1 MRQKRGN
8 ARGTTEERGG
18 RETTEERGW
27 KGGLKKGMEGG
38 QGRQLEKGG
47 RETTGDGVEGR
58 QLKRGG
64 KRETKKREWK
74 GDN

>member
-1 MRQKRGN
+1 
-8 ARGTTEERGG
+8 
-18 RETTEERGW
+18 
-27 KGGLKKGMEGG
+27 MEGG